1 MSELTPVI
9 TKAVET
15 GAEKLLNHFKDQ
27 YWSMYFIPLWVNSK
41 TPGEIAPIVAPAI
54 EEQILTFQDNQATIN
69 VIDDKIG
76 IVFNNFVDWFYNSLS
91 FLGKGLMK
99 SFDLKMSWDD
109 YKQGLASRKTEK
121 PESYENWKKN
131 LNLILQIIFD
141 EIIVALNTQG
151 KTVYI
156 SNGEQFFNSSKEA
169 ADAMKIYQ

>member
-1 MSELTPVI
+1 
-9 TKAVET
+9 
-15 GAEKLLNHFKDQ
+15 
-27 YWSMYFIPLWVNSK
+27 
-41 TPGEIAPIVAPAI
+41 
-54 EEQILTFQDNQATIN
+54 
-69 VIDDKIG
+69 
-76 IVFNNFVDWFYNSLS
+76 
-91 FLGKGLMK
+91 MK

-141 EIIVALNTQG
+141 EIIVALNAQG